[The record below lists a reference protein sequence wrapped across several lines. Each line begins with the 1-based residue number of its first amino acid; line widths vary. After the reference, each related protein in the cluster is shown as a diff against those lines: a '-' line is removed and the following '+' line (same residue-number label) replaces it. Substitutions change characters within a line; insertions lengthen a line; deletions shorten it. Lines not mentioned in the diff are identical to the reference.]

1 MTTASVEQNMEP
13 LKTPEDYL
21 REQEPVMLED
31 SSNIYCRG
39 TCYRTKADFKGSFKR
54 RVQLVETHDGANA
67 EDESSENAPSA

>member
-39 TCYRTKADFKGSFKR
+39 TCYRTKADFKR
-54 RVQLVETHDGANA
+54 RAQLVETHDGANA
-67 EDESSENAPSA
+67 EDELSENAPSA